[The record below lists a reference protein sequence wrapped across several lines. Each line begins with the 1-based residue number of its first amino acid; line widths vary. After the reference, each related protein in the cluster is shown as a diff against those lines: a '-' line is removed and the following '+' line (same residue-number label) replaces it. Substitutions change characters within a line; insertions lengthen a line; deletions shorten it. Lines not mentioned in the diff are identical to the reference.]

1 MSYVIWGLAKDET
14 RDYMEDL
21 IADVETI
28 GEAQQAIAWAKA
40 QGFHS
45 IRTSTFDGVSLPDFI
60 GSINV

>member
-14 RDYMEDL
+14 RHYMEDL

-28 GEAQQAIAWAKA
+28 EEAQQAIAWAKA

-45 IRTSTFDGVSLPDFI
+45 IRTSFLDGVSLPDFT